1 MEDVKQETCQSVPIV
16 TEWIRLDALLK
27 LAGAADTGGEAK
39 VLIQSGQVLVNDEV
53 CLQRGKKLR
62 PGDRARL
69 LDGKT
74 EYAVSQRQEP

>member
-1 MEDVKQETCQSVPIV
+1 MKTEIV
-16 TEWIRLDALLK
+16 TIDSEFIRLDALLK

-39 VLIQSGQVLVNDEV
+39 VLIQSGRVLVNDEV